1 MELNEKKEREYLINI
16 IQKYLE
22 TGKTLMK
29 YYKGVATTKEQK
41 LTCNKSIKDI
51 ENSINHL
58 RQIKHLEILKYLYAT
73 FIGNNVIAYS
83 VSGKVVLSKKLKE
96 YDTDKG
102 FVEFQEMLKEQRE
115 QALEREQKKKE
126 SVEALKKAKEMG
138 KKVEMVWDKDTKT
151 VKPMIVE
158 DKNNA

>member
-1 MELNEKKEREYLINI
+1 
-16 IQKYLE
+16 
-22 TGKTLMK
+22 MK